1 MTDGRCLSCPIRSQ
15 EAENLSLSD
24 GKGNIEDSPPL
35 SIIAAETLYFDDLHS
50 IPPHVHGV
58 SHLHADYSRLT
69 RLHNPLH
76 SSFFQFLFLPRQLLA
91 GSSRHAPQPLY
102 KAAPLV
108 SLFTMHKRKYKKR
121 SLSASSIFHD
131 VLYAQLLTL
140 IYDERQVLRKT
151 LFCELQQGFHF
162 LILDV

>member
-1 MTDGRCLSCPIRSQ
+1 MTDGRCLSCPIRPQ

-69 RLHNPLH
+69 RLPNPLH
-76 SSFFQFLFLPRQLLA
+76 SSFFNFFY
-91 GSSRHAPQPLY
+91 HASFWPAPSLHTTAPVQ
-102 KAAPLV
+102 ADSPLV

-131 VLYAQLLTL
+131 VLYA
-140 IYDERQVLRKT
+140 D
-151 LFCELQQGFHF
+151 F
-162 LILDV
+162 

>member
-1 MTDGRCLSCPIRSQ
+1 MTDGRCLSCPIRPQ

-35 SIIAAETLYFDDLHS
+35 SIIAAETLYLDDLHS

-76 SSFFQFLFLPRQLLA
+76 SSFFQFLFFTTPAFGRLYTRTTDPIQ
-91 GSSRHAPQPLY
+91 SSSLGKPIHHAQ
-102 KAAPLV
+102 AEV
-108 SLFTMHKRKYKKR
+108 
-121 SLSASSIFHD
+121 
-131 VLYAQLLTL
+131 
-140 IYDERQVLRKT
+140 
-151 LFCELQQGFHF
+151 
-162 LILDV
+162 